1 MTYTEL
7 SALARRLYHVLNGTA
22 RDTGTLAGANI
33 PDLRVMAP
41 SARELVDNATNDR
54 HPRMG
59 TWPTVVAAGIAGMD
73 AELAAWLAERQGAVA
88 VAEQAV
94 VFGWDVGR
102 RARFSE
108 LLRSVAETLPRTP
121 MPAGGL
127 DWLAE
132 QPGYLGFARA
142 ALESAEARVGA
153 LQAGEIPY
161 TTRLF
166 DDPEVM
172 ALGRAVRLA
181 LHRDETW
188 LPGLLDR
195 LVRGIAVAP
204 TAAKTLPS
212 QALLY
217 EIARATEDFPTPEAI
232 SALRTAARITR
243 HAGVPKELAKKFKRI
258 EPALAERLD
267 VAFRMPDG
275 RLRETFGEHTAVIST
290 DGAVELS
297 WWHGDRRLKSVPAAV
312 RRDHPD
318 DVKRLKDLARQAA
331 QQQVTLARALE
342 AGYTSQTPPP
352 YRQLEGNPVTDRLIW
367 EFEVAPGVW
376 QAQLGLTVPDVPVRL
391 WHPARASV
399 EEVRAW
405 REVVQDKEIRQP
417 FKQAFREVYLLT
429 PAEEATRV
437 YSGRFE
443 NHIVHYSQ
451 IRALF
456 KDRGWTS
463 RYMGFWDG
471 GHDDGEAR
479 RVLAGGQWRATL
491 SHHLY
496 EEGYAQTSVVRFHR
510 RAGSSW
516 EEAPLTEVPPLVFSE
531 AMRDADLFVGV
542 SSIMS
547 EPEWA
552 EREQGELRHYWET
565 NSFAELS
572 SSAEVRRDAL
582 ARLLPR
588 LTIADR
594 CTLAGRFLVV
604 RGDLRT
610 YKIHLGSANILME
623 PNDAYLCIVAKTTA
637 SGGLFLPFE
646 EDGRLSLIL
655 SKAFLL
661 ADDTAITDPSIT
673 RQITAA

>member
-1 MTYTEL
+1 MEL
-7 SALARRLYHVLNGTA
+7 SPLAKRLYDVLGATA
-22 RDTGTLAGANI
+22 RDTTTLAGANI
-33 PDLRVMAP
+33 PDLRVMAAG
-41 SARELVDNATNDR
+41 ARELVENTIHDR
-54 HPRMG
+54 HPSLG
-59 TWPTVVAAGIAGMD
+59 TWSTVVAAGIGGMD
-73 AELAAWLAERQGAVA
+73 ARLAAWLAEKQGVIA
-88 VAEQAV
+88 VAENTV
-94 VFGWDVGR
+94 VFGWEVER
-102 RARFSE
+102 RALFSE
-108 LLRSVAETLPRTP
+108 LLRSVAWTVPRRP
-121 MPAGGL
+121 MPIDGL

-132 QPGYLGFARA
+132 QPGYLGFTRT
-142 ALESAEARVGA
+142 ALESAEARVA
-153 LQAGEIPY
+153 RLQAGEIPY

-166 DDPEVM
+166 DDAEVA

-188 LPGLLDR
+188 LPDLLDG

-204 TAAKTLPS
+204 TNAKTLPS

-217 EIARATEDFPTPEAI
+217 EIARATEDRPTPEAI
-232 SALRTAARITR
+232 ASLRTAARITR

-258 EPALAERLD
+258 EPTLADRLD

-297 WWHGDRRLKSVPAAV
+297 WWHGDRKLKSVPAAV

-318 DVKRLKDLARQAA
+318 DVKRLKDAARQAA
-331 QQQVTLARALE
+331 QRQLTLARALE
-342 AGYTSQTPPP
+342 AGYTSPAPPP
-352 YRQLEGNPVTDRLIW
+352 YRQLEGNPVADRLIW
-367 EFEVAPGVW
+367 EFEVTPGVW
-376 QAQLGLTVPDVPVRL
+376 EARLGLTVPDVPVRL

-429 PAEEATRV
+429 PAEEA
-437 YSGRFE
+437 SGVGSRRFE
-443 NHIVHYSQ
+443 GHIVHYSR

-456 KDRGWTS
+456 KDRGWAS

-471 GHDDGEAR
+471 GHDDGQAR

-496 EEGYAQTSVVRFHR
+496 EEGYAQTSVVTFDRHIGDR
-510 RAGSSW
+510 WR
-516 EEAPLTEVPPLVFSE
+516 EAPLTEVPPLVFSE

-547 EPEWA
+547 EPQWA
-552 EREQGELRHYWET
+552 DREPGELRHYWESC
-565 NSFAELS
+565 SFAELS

-594 CTLAGRFLVV
+594 CTLTGRYLVV

-610 YKIHLGSANILME
+610 YRIHLNSANILME

-637 SGGLFLPFE
+637 SSGLFLPFE

-661 ADDTAITDPSIT
+661 ADDTAITDPTIV
-673 RQITAA
+673 RQIRAA